1 MIRFATACC
10 GRTRSL
16 RPKART
22 ARRRYFQ
29 SRRRRPNGRNPLPS
43 IHSAPPSPPESPG
56 NINREM
62 RPRLESRAFARRRK
76 RLMTGETFAPRRT
89 RTVMTARSSLTV
101 VLAAG
106 EGTRMRSSL
115 PKVLHPVAGQSLL
128 AHVLD
133 AAPKGD
139 GASLAVVVGPDHQA
153 VADEAR
159 RARGDATTFI
169 QRERL
174 GTAHAVLAAR
184 EAVARGADDLLV
196 VFGDT
201 PLISAETFARLRA
214 PLAKGAAI
222 AALGF

>member
-1 MIRFATACC
+1 
-10 GRTRSL
+10 
-16 RPKART
+16 
-22 ARRRYFQ
+22 
-29 SRRRRPNGRNPLPS
+29 
-43 IHSAPPSPPESPG
+43 
-56 NINREM
+56 
-62 RPRLESRAFARRRK
+62 
-76 RLMTGETFAPRRT
+76 
-89 RTVMTARSSLTV
+89 MTARSSLTV

-133 AAPKGD
+133 AAPHGA
-139 GASLAVVVGPDHQA
+139 GASLAVVVGPHHQA

-159 RARGDATTFI
+159 RVRQDAATFI
-169 QRERL
+169 QGERL

-184 EAVARGADDLLV
+184 EAVARGADVLLV

-214 PLAKGAAI
+214 PLQ
-222 AALGF
+222 